1 MGFLCAGTLVKQD
14 KIWDFKRLNFLW
26 PKKVSFLSRTSL
38 NIISIVCL
46 FLVCVQESL
55 ATLPRGTLVRTLL
68 ATPPPKKHSY
78 ANPASYAGY
87 PWMNSEPSIYIF
99 HRSIDMV
106 HTTLNKQIPR
116 TFKGRIQFSRTKIYS
131 INRHSL
137 TLSCTPYWLKHVMES
152 FTHFMSS

>member
-38 NIISIVCL
+38 NIISSVCL
-46 FLVCVQESL
+46 FLECVQDSL
-55 ATLPRGTLVRTLL
+55 AAKSRGTLVRTLL

-87 PWMNSEPSIYIF
+87 PWMNSEPAIYIF

-106 HTTLNKQIPR
+106 PR
-116 TFKGRIQFSRTKIYS
+116 TFQGRITVF
-131 INRHSL
+131 
-137 TLSCTPYWLKHVMES
+137 
-152 FTHFMSS
+152 